1 MNVGPRTA
9 TGAVL
14 AAVLVA
20 GLFIS
25 HDYHVDVSQV
35 AKVIA
40 AVRAM
45 GPLGWLS
52 FASMQAVIAALG
64 IVPASPLGI
73 GAGLATGVWF
83 GFLLSATGTL
93 LGGLMAFQLS
103 RSLLRPWISRFLVK
117 RMGAARLDD
126 AIARDGWKFVC
137 LMRISPIMPF
147 AVTSYALGLN
157 SDPTARIPTG
167 HLGVIAGAAWICD
180 ARGAGERGFGGNAR
194 ERDTAA
200 LGAVGRWCRGDRD
213 HDTSDRTDGGCG
225 RRAAWPR
232 SRVTESA
239 QCAASDGHSG
249 LIEQVHL
256 EALVGPRWSETCDA
270 PG

>member
-1 MNVGPRTA
+1 VNVSPRTA

-52 FASMQAVIAALG
+52 FASMQSVIAALG
-64 IVPASPLGI
+64 IVPASLLGI
-73 GAGLATGVWF
+73 GAGLAYGVWF

-147 AVTSYALGLN
+147 AVTSYALGLTQIGLRAYLLGTLASLPALLGYVVLGALAN
-157 SDPTARIPTG
+157 EGLAATLESATPLRWVL
-167 HLGVIAGAAWICD
+167 LGVGVVATGIMTLRI
-180 ARGAGERGFGGNAR
+180 
-194 ERDTAA
+194 
-200 LGAVGRWCRGDRD
+200 GRMV
-213 HDTSDRTDGGCG
+213 
-225 RRAAWPR
+225 RAAGVLPDLDR
-232 SRVTESA
+232 GSRNQRRKRLQIAT
-239 QCAASDGHSG
+239 QD
-249 LIEQVHL
+249 
-256 EALVGPRWSETCDA
+256 
-270 PG
+270 

>member
-1 MNVGPRTA
+1 VNVGPRTA

-147 AVTSYALGLN
+147 AVTSYALGL
-157 SDPTARIPTG
+157 TQIRLRAYL
-167 HLGVIAGAAWICD
+167 LGTLASLPALLGYVM
-180 ARGAGERGFGGNAR
+180 
-194 ERDTAA
+194 
-200 LGAVGRWCRGDRD
+200 LGALANEGL
-213 HDTSDRTDGGCG
+213 
-225 RRAAWPR
+225 AA
-232 SRVTESA
+232 TLESA
-239 QCAASDGHSG
+239 TPLHWVLLAVGVVATGIMILRIGRMVAAAGVLPG
-249 LIEQVHL
+249 LDRGSRNQRS
-256 EALVGPRWSETCDA
+256 ARPRMATQD
-270 PG
+270 